1 MRAADESTA
10 SRYLRIGIDQRPV
23 PRSYAR
29 LAMDDSATKT
39 TVPPRS
45 VRDWIVDTLLFLLA
59 AALTVYTAGERI
71 DAGNVNPAWLF
82 VGDQVLG
89 LLACL
94 SLWLRRRWP
103 VQLAV
108 VLLCLSAVSEMAG
121 GPSALALFTVA
132 VHRSLRV
139 TAVIFALG
147 LAMTAVFA
155 WLRPDPNLGFSGYIA
170 LSGALITALVGW
182 GLFIQHR
189 RQLVLSLKERAV
201 RAEAEAHLRAEQAQ
215 LRAREDIARE
225 IHDVL
230 GHRLSL
236 LSVHA
241 GALAY
246 RPDAPPRDIARAA
259 EIIRES
265 AHNALQDLREVV
277 GVLRAPVGELL
288 PQPTLDDVP
297 TLVAESVR
305 AGTAVELREDVDGP
319 VPASTGRTVYRIV
332 QEGLTNA
339 RKHAPGA
346 AVDVRIAGGPEDGL
360 TVEVDNDAPAAGP
373 APNVVS
379 GQGLGLAGLAER
391 VGLAGGRL
399 EHGVTGAGGWRVAA
413 WLPWPT

>member
-1 MRAADESTA
+1 M
-10 SRYLRIGIDQRPV
+10 
-23 PRSYAR
+23 
-29 LAMDDSATKT
+29 
-39 TVPPRS
+39 PPRS
-45 VRDWIVDTLLFLLA
+45 VRDWIVDTLLFLCA
-59 AALTVYTAGERI
+59 AGLTVFMTGDRI
-71 DAGNVNPAWLF
+71 STGNIPQPDWLF
-82 VGDQVLG
+82 ATDQILGVLS
-89 LLACL
+89 CL
-94 SLWLRRRWP
+94 SVWLRRRWP

-108 VLLCLSAVSEMAG
+108 ILNLLSMGSEMVG
-121 GPSALALFTVA
+121 GAAAIAIFTVA
-132 VHRSLRV
+132 VHRSLRT
-139 TAVIFALG
+139 TAFLFALG
-147 LAMTAVFA
+147 LATAAVFA
-155 WLRPDPNLGFSGYIA
+155 LLRPDPL
-170 LSGALITALVGW
+170 LSFTWQMSLNVVLTCALVGW
-182 GLFIQHR
+182 GLFVQHR

-246 RPDAPPRDIARAA
+246 RPDAPPEDIARAA

-288 PQPTLDDVP
+288 PQPTLGDVA

-305 AGTAVELREDVDGP
+305 AGTAVELSTDVTGT
-319 VPASTGRTVYRIV
+319 VPGSAGRTAYRIV

-346 AVDVRIAGGPEDGL
+346 AVDVRIAGCAEQGL
-360 TVEVDNDAPAAGP
+360 TVEVGNGAAAAGQ
-373 APNVVS
+373 APTVVP
-379 GQGLGLAGLAER
+379 GPGLGLAGLAER
-391 VGLAGGRL
+391 VGLAGGRM
-399 EHGVTGAGGWRVAA
+399 EHGATGAGGWRVEA
-413 WLPWPT
+413 WIPWAL

>member
-1 MRAADESTA
+1 MRAADESTL
-10 SRYLRIGIDQRPV
+10 SRYLRIGIGPGSHA
-23 PRSYAR
+23 RSYAR
-29 LAMDDSATKT
+29 LAMNEPVKGPA
-39 TVPPRS
+39 VPRRS
-45 VRDWIVDTLLFLLA
+45 VRDWIVDTLLFLIA
-59 AALTVYTAGERI
+59 AALTVYVAGERI
-71 DAGNVNPAWLF
+71 DAGKVNPAWLF
-82 VGDQVLG
+82 VGDQLLG
-89 LLACL
+89 VLACL

-103 VQLAV
+103 VQLAA
-108 VLLCLSAVSEMAG
+108 VLLGLSAVSEMVG
-121 GPSALALFTVA
+121 GPSAIALFTVA
-132 VHRSLRV
+132 VHCSLRV
-139 TAVIFALG
+139 TGVVFALG
-147 LAMTAVFA
+147 LATTAVYA
-155 WLRPDPNLGFSGYIA
+155 WLRPDPNLGFSGYMA
-170 LSGALITALVGW
+170 LTGVLITALVGW

-189 RQLVLSLKERAV
+189 RQLVVSLKERAV

-246 RPDAPPRDIARAA
+246 RPDAPSQDIARAA

-288 PQPTLDDVP
+288 PQPTLGDVA

-305 AGTAVELREDVDGP
+305 AGTAVALRQEVAEP
-319 VPASTGRTVYRIV
+319 VPDSAGRTVYRIV
-332 QEGLTNA
+332 QECLTNA

-346 AVDVRIAGGPEDGL
+346 AVDVRIAGDPDRGL
-360 TVEVDNDAPAAGP
+360 TVEVGNGTPAAGP
-373 APNVVS
+373 APTVVP

-391 VGLAGGRL
+391 VGLAGGRM
-399 EHGVTGAGGWRVAA
+399 EHGATGAGGWRVTA
-413 WLPWPT
+413 WLPWPA

>member
-1 MRAADESTA
+1 M
-10 SRYLRIGIDQRPV
+10 
-23 PRSYAR
+23 RSYAR
-29 LAMDDSATKT
+29 LAMNEPVKRSA
-39 TVPPRS
+39 VPRRS
-45 VRDWIVDTLLFLLA
+45 VRDWVVDTLLFLIA
-59 AALTVYTAGERI
+59 ATITVYTAGERI
-71 DAGNVNPAWLF
+71 DAGNVHPAWLF

-89 LLACL
+89 VLACL

-139 TAVIFALG
+139 TAVMFALG
-147 LAMTAVFA
+147 LATTAVFA
-155 WLRPDPNLGFSGYIA
+155 WLRPNPDLGFSWYMA
-170 LSGALITALVGW
+170 LNGVLITALIGW

-201 RAEAEAHLRAEQAQ
+201 RAEAEANLRAEQAQ

-288 PQPTLDDVP
+288 PQPNLGDVS

-305 AGTAVELREDVDGP
+305 AGTAVALRQDVAEP
-319 VPASTGRTVYRIV
+319 VPDSAGRTVYRIV
-332 QEGLTNA
+332 QECLTNA

-346 AVDVRIAGGPEDGL
+346 AVDVRIAGDAEQGL
-360 TVEVDNDAPAAGP
+360 TVEIGNGAPTGGP
-373 APNVVS
+373 APTVVP

-391 VGLAGGRL
+391 VGLAGGRM
-399 EHGVTGAGGWRVAA
+399 EHGATGAGGWRVAA
-413 WLPWPT
+413 WIPWPA